1 MKPKIG
7 QYFRPTRMKKLNL
20 ILILLFFF
28 FSLESRAQRE
38 DAGNYEYDKEY
49 TFGVNKNTNGGLIGG
64 FVFKAGTRIDDT
76 QFSFWAV
83 ELSNV
88 KNPKEVRH
96 TNNLGNSFIFGKS
109 NYLYSIRPQYGREII
124 LFRKAPNQGV
134 QVSALAAVG
143 PSFGLIAPYIIEVPV
158 NRVETVRKQFDPA
171 TDQFFDILGTGRL
184 LEGLGQSEFA
194 IGANLKAALSFEFGV
209 FRSNVTGLELGYMLE
224 GFTKEIPLI
233 PTAENRQLF
242 QSVYFTFFYG
252 FRQ

>member
-1 MKPKIG
+1 MN
-7 QYFRPTRMKKLNL
+7 KLKL
-20 ILILLFFF
+20 TLMTLF
-28 FSLESRAQRE
+28 FSLSATVWAQRE
-38 DAGNYEYDKEY
+38 DAGNYDYDKEY
-49 TFGVNKNTNGGLIGG
+49 LFGINKNTNGGLIGG

-88 KNPKEVRH
+88 KNPKEIRYNTV
-96 TNNLGNSFIFGKS
+96 LGNSYIFGKS
-109 NYLYSIRPQYGREII
+109 NYLYSIRPQYGREVI
-124 LFRKAPNQGV
+124 LFKKAPNQGV

-143 PSFGLIAPYIIEVPV
+143 PSFGLIAPYYIEYAV
-158 NRVETVRKQFDPA
+158 NRIETVREQYNPVIHQS
-171 TDQFFDILGTGRL
+171 TINILGTGRL
-184 LEGLGQSEFA
+184 LEGLGKSQFTF
-194 IGANLKAALSFEFGV
+194 GANLKAALSFEFGV